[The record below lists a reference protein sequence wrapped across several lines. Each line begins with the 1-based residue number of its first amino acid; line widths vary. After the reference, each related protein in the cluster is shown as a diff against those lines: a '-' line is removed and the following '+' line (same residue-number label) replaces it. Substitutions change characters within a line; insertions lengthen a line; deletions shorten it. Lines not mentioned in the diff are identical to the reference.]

1 MFACM
6 NITCMSDA
14 CGVQKRVSDLLELEF
29 WPLMSIIAVSG
40 NRTQVLCKTST
51 CP

>member
-1 MFACM
+1 MDT
-6 NITCMSDA
+6 TCMPDA
-14 CGVQKRVSDLLELEF
+14 CRVQKRVSELLELEF
-29 WPLMSIIAVSG
+29 WPLVCTIVVSG